1 MHDPYCVI
9 TKHITEMR
17 DEKSNIVIYTYIII
31 IGPGIHKR
39 RKEFT
44 TIVKNE

>member
-17 DEKSNIVIYTYIII
+17 DEKSNIVILYLYYYYWTRYS
-31 IGPGIHKR
+31 
-39 RKEFT
+39 
-44 TIVKNE
+44 